1 MELPWKLPL
10 LLDGATGTG
19 LMAAGMPA
27 DACVEQW
34 VLEHPVVLAELQKAY
49 ADAGCDVVYASTFG
63 AGYEPP
69 AGGVDPPCRSGYPL
83 SGGR

>member
-27 DACVEQW
+27 AAW
-34 VLEHPVVLAELQKAY
+34 KTLP
-49 ADAGCDVVYASTFG
+49 G
-63 AGYEPP
+63 
-69 AGGVDPPCRSGYPL
+69 
-83 SGGR
+83 

>member
-27 DACVEQW
+27 DACV
-34 VLEHPVVLAELQKAY
+34 
-49 ADAGCDVVYASTFG
+49 
-63 AGYEPP
+63 
-69 AGGVDPPCRSGYPL
+69 
-83 SGGR
+83 